1 MFDDRY
7 YAMVD
12 YNYEKDMDDEELN
25 AQLNELEREQKKSA

>member
-12 YNYEKDMDDEELN
+12 YNYEKDMDDEEEN
-25 AQLNELEREQKKSA
+25 ARLNEIEQKKSA